1 MKSAVPMHDRLA
13 AIAARRSRLRPVGFH
28 LPEELVLLK
37 RTVREFVEGR
47 LQPIEKQV
55 EDEEKIPDAILKEM
69 GALGFCGLPFPEE
82 YGGVGA
88 GDLGY
93 CAALEEFGRP
103 SAAFSNLIGAHTSIG
118 SMSIYLGGTEA
129 QRKQYLPDLTA
140 GKKIA
145 AFSLTEPSSGSD
157 AASIQTSAVKKG
169 DRWILN
175 GTKIWVTNGPI
186 ADVIVVYAANDRAKG
201 ARGGI
206 TAFIVENGFKGFRVG
221 KVDDKMGLRGSYPGE
236 LIFEDCEV
244 PEENVLGGTV
254 GAGFKTA
261 LGALDIGRV
270 SLSAGAVGSSEYLLE
285 LAIAHAKRRV
295 QFGKPIAVNQAIQ
308 WMLADS
314 AVEIHAARLMVY
326 DAAAKMDRGIRTSTE
341 SAMVKLYASEMA
353 GRGVDRVLQIHGG
366 MGYMKESPVERAYRD
381 ARILRIYE
389 GTSEIQ
395 RMVIAEELLKG

>member
-1 MKSAVPMHDRLA
+1 MDFD
-13 AIAARRSRLRPVGFH
+13 I
-28 LPEELVLLK
+28 PEELQLLG
-37 RTVREFVEGR
+37 RTAREFVERR

-55 EDEEKIPDAILKEM
+55 EDDDKIPDAVLKEM
-69 GALGFCGLPFPEE
+69 GSLGFFGLPFPEE

-93 CAALEEFGRP
+93 CVALEQFGRT

-118 SMSIYLGGTEA
+118 SMSIYLGGTED
-129 QRKQYLPDLTA
+129 QKRKYLPDLTA
-140 GKKIA
+140 GRKIA

-157 AASIQTSAVKKG
+157 AASIQTSATKRG

-186 ADVIVVYAANDRAKG
+186 ADVVVVYAANDRKLG
-201 ARGGI
+201 PRGGI
-206 TAFIVENGFKGFRVG
+206 TAFIVDKGFAGFRVG
-221 KVDDKMGLRGSYPGE
+221 TVDEKMGLRGSFTGE

-244 PEENVLGGTV
+244 PDENVLGGTV
-254 GAGFKTA
+254 GSGFRTA

-270 SLSAGAVGSSEYLLE
+270 SLAAGAVGSSQHLLE
-285 LAIAHAKRRV
+285 LAIAHSKRRV

-326 DAAAKMDRGIRTSTE
+326 DAAAKLDRGTRASTE
-341 SAMVKLYASEMA
+341 AAMVKVFASEMA
-353 GRGVDRVLQIHGG
+353 GRVVDRVLQIHGG
-366 MGYMKESPVERAYRD
+366 MGYMKDSPVERAYRD

-389 GTSEIQ
+389 GTSEVQ
-395 RMVIAEELLKG
+395 RMIIAEELLKA

>member
-1 MKSAVPMHDRLA
+1 MDFD
-13 AIAARRSRLRPVGFH
+13 I
-28 LPEELVLLK
+28 PEELQLLA
-37 RTVREFVEGR
+37 RTVRDFVETR

-55 EDEEKIPDAILKEM
+55 EDSDDIPSEIVREM
-69 GALGFCGLPFPEE
+69 AALGFFGLPFPEE

-93 CAALEEFGRP
+93 CLALEQFGRT

-118 SMSIYLGGTEA
+118 SMSIFLGGTDE
-129 QRKQYLPDLTA
+129 QKRRYLPELTA
-140 GKKIA
+140 GRKLA

-157 AASIQTSAVKKG
+157 AASIQTSARKDGSK
-169 DRWILN
+169 WLLN

-186 ADVIVVYAANDRAKG
+186 ADVVVVYAASDRAKG

-206 TAFIVENGFKGFRVG
+206 TAFIVEKGFKGFRVG
-221 KVDDKMGLRGSYPGE
+221 RIDEKMGLRGSKTGE

-244 PEENVLGGTV
+244 PEENVLGGEV
-254 GAGFKTA
+254 GTGFRSA

-270 SLSAGAVGSSEYLLE
+270 SLSAGAVGTSQHLLE
-285 LAIAHAKRRV
+285 LGIAHAKRRK
-295 QFGKPIAVNQAIQ
+295 QFGQPIASNQAIQ

-326 DAAAKMDRGIRTSTE
+326 DAAAKLDRGIRVSRE
-341 SAMVKLYASEMA
+341 AAMVKVYASELA
-353 GRGVDRVLQIHGG
+353 NRVADRVLQIHGG
-366 MGYMKESPVERAYRD
+366 MGYMKDSPVERAYRD

-389 GTSEIQ
+389 GTSEVQ
-395 RMVIAEELLKG
+395 RMIIAEDLLTDARSP